1 MTPADQIYSL
11 PTAVGTAKMTYGQA
25 NNLPVQIS
33 HMAIG
38 DGNGAIVSPG
48 AGALALVHEV
58 YRAQLNQLYQHE
70 TNPNWLVAELV
81 IPAEVGGFTIRELG
95 LYDAAGD
102 LIYVGN
108 HAEQYKPVQSQGSD
122 ETKTIRMVILTSS
135 TSAVTLKTDPTVVMA
150 TIDYVDR
157 SIAKLDQKPSV
168 RYTTT
173 AAIGLAGLA
182 VQAGGDWTGAL
193 TTGDR
198 VLVKNQAAGKD
209 NGIYAAA
216 AGAWLRVADAD
227 GSVEVTSG
235 LVVAVEQGATLADT
249 RWQLVTDGAIVL
261 GTTAL
266 VFQNVTQ
273 GFAPLASPIFSD
285 NPRAPTPAQFD
296 NDTSLATTEFVQ
308 RALGNF
314 AGILVVSEAGII
326 AASSSGKA
334 VILDGVAGAVFL
346 PLAGDVPSGTTLNIS
361 AKQNGWTVSSSGGQ
375 KIDTTSSLITSFAMG
390 AGDNVELVSNG
401 FNSWTMAGG
410 VSQSKYAAAFGSA
423 LAPFGFQK
431 LPNGWALQWGV
442 LADSAWA
449 AGVFRTISYPLDF
462 TGGVFQSGATLSN
475 SAGTLGRVNTNQ
487 LSSSQIQLMV
497 DYAGAA
503 TVRYFAIG
511 RIL

>member
-81 IPAEVGGFTIRELG
+81 IPAEVGGWTIRELG
-95 LYDAAGD
+95 LYDTAGD

-150 TIDYVDR
+150 SIDYVDR
-157 SIAKLDQKPSV
+157 SIAKLDHKQSV

-173 AAIGLAGLA
+173 APIGLAGLA
-182 VQAGGDWTGAL
+182 VQAGGDWTAAL

-227 GSVEVTSG
+227 GSPEVTSG
-235 LVVAVEQGATLADT
+235 LVVAIEQGATLADT

-273 GFAPLASPIFSD
+273 GFAPLA
-285 NPRAPTPAQFD
+285 
-296 NDTSLATTEFVQ
+296 
-308 RALGNF
+308 ALGNF
-314 AGILVVSEAGII
+314 QDQISKNTSSVLLASEAG
-326 AASSSGKA
+326 A
-334 VILDGVAGAVFL
+334 VINLIAGALNTTLPLLSSVPKGASFTFICTGQNGASILRNGADTMSANGVAQVSYAL
-346 PLAGDVPSGTTLNIS
+346 SIGDTL
-361 AKQNGWTVSSSGGQ
+361 T
-375 KIDTTSSLITSFAMG
+375 
-390 AGDNVELVSNG
+390 LV
-401 FNSWTMAGG
+401 
-410 VSQSKYAAAFGSA
+410 
-423 LAPFGFQK
+423 
-431 LPNGWALQWGV
+431 
-442 LADSAWA
+442 
-449 AGVFRTISYPLDF
+449 
-462 TGGVFQSGATLSN
+462 
-475 SAGTLGRVNTNQ
+475 SAGTLWLAVSGTARDKFQPGLASTLLPNGVKRIPDASSPTGFFIIQWGVATSNGSGVGSVVLPIAFPNSHFRTFLTPRNSAPYNASASVNLQTVSGFAFYTTNA
-487 LSSSQIQLMV
+487 SGGSV
-497 DYAGAA
+497 GAA
-503 TVRYFAIG
+503 TAMGIEWFAIG
-511 RIL
+511 Y